1 LNLDFYI
8 KKKHIFKNRKKTS
21 FIFSRHKKTFIQFL
35 YTTRNCRIDLVSIR
49 LFKKLLRRKFI
60 KAKTRFFKPKYW
72 ILMMPNFLLTQKSKN
87 SRMGAGVGKFVRLTS
102 IISSGKSFIK
112 TWYYTYVYLRYI
124 VKYMHYKI
132 PQKFLI
138 KIVTNKKKIE
148 NRQNLL

>member
-1 LNLDFYI
+1 
-8 KKKHIFKNRKKTS
+8 
-21 FIFSRHKKTFIQFL
+21 
-35 YTTRNCRIDLVSIR
+35 
-49 LFKKLLRRKFI
+49 
-60 KAKTRFFKPKYW
+60 
-72 ILMMPNFLLTQKSKN
+72 MMPNFLLTQKSKN